1 MDAAEDD
8 RDIKLQKLSST
19 FIADFDVSL
28 HSFLYRT
35 AADGTAKVR
44 RNVRAR
50 EADRL
55 VGLVIFLIFPLIIP
69 CQLTRPVA

>member
-19 FIADFDVSL
+19 FIADFEGSL
-28 HSFLYRT
+28 HPFLYRIT
-35 AADGTAKVR
+35 ADGTAKAR

-55 VGLVIFLIFPLIIP
+55 VGLVILLSPSTIP
-69 CQLTRPVA
+69 S

>member
-19 FIADFDVSL
+19 FITDFERAL
-28 HSFLYRT
+28 HPFLYRT
-35 AADGTAKVR
+35 TPDGTTKVR

-50 EADRL
+50 EANRL
-55 VGLVIFLIFPLIIP
+55 VDLVRPSSPPPLSSP
-69 CQLTRPVA
+69 S